1 MDFDHLLPVD
11 PRHGALRVVIE
22 TPRGSRNKYAYDPG
36 AKALSLSR
44 VLPAGMAFPF
54 DFGFLPQTRAPD
66 GDPLDVVVL
75 MEDPVVPGCVVD
87 CRLLGVIEAEQTENG
102 HTTRNDRLIA
112 AACMAMSFAAART
125 IADLPP
131 AVLEPISRFFVD
143 YHARQGRTFRPLANQ
158 GPEVGRQLLDAA
170 HRAW

>member
-1 MDFDHLLPVD
+1 MDFDHLPPLD
-11 PRHGALRVVIE
+11 PRHGTLRVVVE
-22 TPRGSRNKYAYDPG
+22 TPRGSRNKYAYDPV
-36 AKALSLSR
+36 AKALRLSR

-75 MEDPVVPGCVVD
+75 LDEPVVPGCVVES
-87 CRLLGVIEAEQTENG
+87 RLLGVIEAEQTENG
-102 HTTRNDRLIA
+102 HTTRNDRLVA
-112 AACMAMSFAAART
+112 AACLAAPWADART
-125 IADLPP
+125 LADLPA

-143 YHARQGRTFRPLANQ
+143 YHERQRRTFQPLGHR
-158 GPEVGRQLLDAA
+158 GPEIGRQLLDAA